1 MSSLKSFVFTNNTK
15 EEIIQK
21 YEEVLLSRETQIED
35 LTIELGRVQLKNE
48 SLEEIN
54 FNLNKEIERLKE
66 VVLKKD
72 KIIGE
77 ELTSKEYIFMR
88 LQDKEKEVDLLNEK
102 LNKSNKNKGYDALS
116 QASSKLTSFAGYL
129 FGGKKENSRKGSDTY
144 NNQINSN
151 SNTNNSLNTEIIKEE
166 KQVNY
171 LHMTDKNEDSQE
183 EVDENKEK
191 SENLNKIQNK
201 LEEKKEK
208 ETINEEDN
216 PQKNIDNEIRA
227 VDNVQSKSLSRI
239 NEIKNKKKKKKETT
253 SEQVE
258 TNQ

>member
-129 FGGKKENSRKGSDTY
+129 FGGKKENSRKGSETY

-151 SNTNNSLNTEIIKEE
+151 SNNILNQEIIKEE
-166 KQVNY
+166 KQVNS

-183 EVDENKEK
+183 EVDENKENEK

-216 PQKNIDNEIRA
+216 PQKNINNEIRA

-239 NEIKNKKKKKKETT
+239 NEIKNKKKKKKDTT